1 MQMQAHQQND
11 EAHSYGSLHTLVFF
25 VDFPVL
31 FASLVFSR
39 DSKTPSMSRART
51 RIGGDANAMYLHT
64 CAVSPRLCALAQIV
78 RTVA

>member
-1 MQMQAHQQND
+1 
-11 EAHSYGSLHTLVFF
+11 
-25 VDFPVL
+25 
-31 FASLVFSR
+31 
-39 DSKTPSMSRART
+39 MSRART